1 MKKILLFVAAIA
13 TLSSCNF
20 LNMSDPDAFDES
32 KFYKTP
38 EDMESLLASSYE
50 AFREANKNMFFVT
63 EMKSD
68 NATTTAGSSSSG
80 MYSSFVNHNVMSS
93 NKIVYD
99 LYTNLYQ
106 TIHRANLTI
115 QHVNDIKWVD
125 ENEKNRIEGEAKFMR
140 ALAHFYLVRLWGP
153 VTKLDHVVSSSA
165 EAAKAIRNSEEDV
178 YQFIIDDLKSITTN
192 GGMSNVYAP
201 GSNMYGHASKTAVY
215 ALLGRVYLQYAAT
228 LNHTEAYKDAI
239 TALKQ
244 AEEMG
249 GYKELTIPFA
259 DVFNVEK
266 KQNAEII
273 FAVQYKATESQ
284 SSPFAGYFQIKSG
297 QTSMASGRGF
307 NIGEPNLHNEFDAQE
322 AKDGR
327 WDIGIASYVNKKSG
341 TTQYYTKKYTDK
353 SNMVGYGGN
362 DWYELRFA
370 DVYLMLAE
378 AYERDGQRDNAI
390 AYLNK
395 VRTRPGNNL
404 ADYNTSL
411 QDAKYAA
418 QYSDL
423 RAAIFHERRLEL
435 CFENIRWF
443 DLQRLYPNHDDLA
456 TYMRSIKVVDFAEP
470 TKFSDFKPY
479 EALLPIPYNETY
491 LNPNLGQNEGYTS
504 H

>member
-1 MKKILLFVAAIA
+1 MKKILLFIIAIA

-20 LNMSDPDAFDES
+20 LNMTDPDAFDES
-32 KFYKTP
+32 KFYQSP

-68 NATTTAGSSSSG
+68 NATTTAGSSSAG

-99 LYTNLYQ
+99 LYTALYQ

-115 QHVNDIKWVD
+115 QHVNDIKWVN
-125 ENEKNRIEGEAKFMR
+125 ESEKNRIMGEATFMR

-165 EAAKAIRNSEEDV
+165 EAAKAKRDSEEEV
-178 YQFIIDDLKSITTN
+178 YQFIISDLKSLTTN
-192 GGMSNVYAP
+192 NAMPNVYAP
-201 GSNMYGHASKTAVY
+201 GSTMYGHASKTAVY

-228 LNHTEAYKDAI
+228 LNHNEAYSLAI
-239 TALKQ
+239 DALKQ
-244 AEEMG
+244 AEAIGE
-249 GYKELTIPFA
+249 YKELTIPFA

-273 FAVQYKATESQ
+273 FAVQYKATETQ
-284 SSPFAGYFQIKSG
+284 SSPFAAYFQIKSG
-297 QTSMASGRGF
+297 QTSMGSGRGF
-307 NIGEPNLHNEFDAQE
+307 NLGEPNLYNEFDAQE
-322 AKDGR
+322 TKDGR
-327 WDIGIASYVNKKSG
+327 WGLCITTYTAKNST

-353 SNMVGYGGN
+353 TNMVGYGGN

-378 AYERDGQRDNAI
+378 AYERVGQPENAI
-390 AYLNK
+390 LYLDK
-395 VRTRPGNNL
+395 VRTRTGNNL
-404 ADYNTSL
+404 ADYKTSL

-418 QYSDL
+418 KCSDL

-435 CFENIRWF
+435 CFENVRWF

-456 TYMRSIKVVDFAEP
+456 AYMRSIKVVDFAEP
-470 TKFSDFKPY
+470 TKFSDFKAY